1 MDLRPYQ
8 SRARSAVYD
17 SLRGARSTILVLPT
31 GTGKTVVFAHIAA
44 HAVENNRRVLI
55 LAHREE
61 LIEQAVDKLS
71 AAVGVHAAVEMAA
84 RKQGLMNAEQMGL
97 SGDEVVPT
105 RGSDGLPLVVVG
117 SVQSMVRR
125 LDRFGEDHFQ
135 LVVVDEAHHA
145 PASTYRQILDH
156 FTGAKILGVTAT
168 PDRGDKVAL
177 REVFEDVAMAY
188 EIKDAIDDGWL
199 VPVHQHM
206 VQCDGLD
213 FSKCR
218 TTAGDLNQGDLDGVM
233 RQMETLHAVAG
244 PTVEL
249 AGDRPTL
256 IFTVTVAHAHG
267 LAEVLRGYT
276 QHRVEAL
283 DGTSPK
289 EQRREVVEAFKRG
302 EIRYLCN
309 CALFTEGFDAPAAAC
324 VAMARPTKSRA
335 FYAQMLGRGTRPLT
349 GVVDGMNAATHE
361 VRRQAIATSGKPDLM
376 VLDFVGNAGRHA
388 LVHAIDVLD
397 GEATQPEVSIAQ
409 SLLDRGA
416 VNDVLDALRMAREQL
431 RAMELERMRAQAR
444 HSFRTMQVDPFM
456 AFGCEN
462 REDSWEREATEKQ
475 LAVLERA
482 GINCQ
487 GFDRA
492 QCSTLIGAMIKRR
505 EDGLCTFKQ
514 ANRLIKA
521 GVDPKAVWTLTMEVA
536 SELITEL
543 ARNRWRTPD
552 SWADRFGGS

>member
-1 MDLRPYQ
+1 MQLRPYQ
-8 SRARSAVYD
+8 EQAKNAVYE
-17 SLRGARSTILVLPT
+17 SLRGSQSTILVLPT

-44 HAVENNRRVLI
+44 DAVSKASRVLI

-61 LIEQAVDKLS
+61 LIDQAVDKLQT
-71 AAVGVHAAVEMAA
+71 AVDVRAAVEMAE
-84 RKQGLMNAEQMGL
+84 RKQGLVTADQIGL
-97 SGDEVVPT
+97 ADDEAVPT
-105 RGSDGLPLVVVG
+105 RGPDGLPLVVVA

-125 LDRFGEDHFQ
+125 LDKFGPDHFQ

-145 PASTYRQILDH
+145 PASTYRQILSH
-156 FTGAKILGVTAT
+156 YTGAKVLGVTAT

-177 REVFEDVAMAY
+177 RQVFDDVAMTY
-188 EIKDAIDDGWL
+188 EIKDAVQDGWL

-213 FSKCR
+213 FSRCR

-249 AGDRPTL
+249 AADRPTL
-256 IFTVTVAHAHG
+256 IFTVTVAHAYG
-267 LAEVLRGYT
+267 LADVLRGYT

-309 CALFTEGFDAPAAAC
+309 VALFTEGFDAPNAAC

-335 FYAQMLGRGTRPLT
+335 LYSQMLGRGTRPLP
-349 GVVDGMNAATHE
+349 GVTDRFDTAEA
-361 VRRQAIATSGKPDLM
+361 RRRAIAGSDKKDLL
-376 VLDFVGNAGRHA
+376 VLDFVGNAGRHS
-388 LVHAIDVLD
+388 LIHAVDVLD
-397 GEATQPEVSIAQ
+397 GDATQPELSIAQ
-409 SLLDRGA
+409 SLLDKGA
-416 VNDVLDALRMAREQL
+416 VQDVLDALRMAREQL
-431 RAMELERMRAQAR
+431 RAMELERMRKQAR
-444 HSFRTMQVDPFM
+444 TSFRTMQVDPFM
-456 AFGCEN
+456 AFGVEN
-462 REDSWEREATEKQ
+462 REDSWGREPTEKQ

-482 GINCQ
+482 GINAT
-487 GFDRA
+487 GMDRA
-492 QCSTLIGAMIKRR
+492 QCSTLIGAMIQRR
-505 EDGLCTFKQ
+505 DDGKCTFKQ
-514 ANRLIKA
+514 ANRLLKA
-521 GVDPKAVWTLTMEVA
+521 GVDPKVVWDMEFKVA

-552 SWADRFGGS
+552 SWADRFGGD

>member
-8 SRARSAVYD
+8 QQARSAVYD
-17 SLRGARSTILVLPT
+17 SLRNVRSTVLVLPT
-31 GTGKTVVFAHIAA
+31 GTGKTIVFASIAA
-44 HAVENNRRVLI
+44 QAVENDRRVLI

-61 LIEQAVDKLS
+61 LVDQAVDKLRT
-71 AAVGVHAAVEMAA
+71 AVDVDAAVEMAN
-84 RKQGLMNAEQMGL
+84 RKQALVPAEQLGL
-97 SGDEVVPT
+97 DNAVVPT
-105 RGSDGLPLVVVG
+105 RGPDGLPLITVG

-125 LDRFGEDHFQ
+125 LDKFDPGHFQ
-135 LVVVDEAHHA
+135 LVVMDEAHHA
-145 PASTYRQILDH
+145 PAATYRQILSH
-156 FTGAKILGVTAT
+156 FDGAKVLGVTAT

-177 REVFEDVAMAY
+177 RQVFEDVAMTY
-188 EIKDAIDDGWL
+188 EIKDAVDDGWL

-206 VQCDGLD
+206 VECEGLD

-233 RQMETLHAVAG
+233 RQMEMLHAVAG

-267 LAEVLRGYT
+267 LADVLRGYT

-335 FYAQMLGRGTRPLT
+335 FYAQMLGRGTRPLPDAIA
-349 GVVDGMNAATHE
+349 GLNAATPE
-361 VRRQAIATSGKPDLM
+361 IRRQAIAASKKPDLM
-376 VLDFVGNAGRHA
+376 VLDFVGNAGRHS
-388 LVHAIDVLD
+388 LIHAIDVLD
-397 GEATQPEVSIAQ
+397 GEATQPEVSIAK
-409 SLLDRGA
+409 SLLDKGA
-416 VNDVLDALRMAREQL
+416 VHDVLDALRLAREQL
-431 RAMELERMRAQAR
+431 RAMELERMRQQAR
-444 HSFRTMQVDPFM
+444 TSFRTMQVDPFM
-456 AFGCEN
+456 AFGCDN
-462 REDSWEREATEKQ
+462 RSDSWDRPPSDKQ
-475 LAVLERA
+475 ISVLERA
-482 GINCQ
+482 GINGQ
-487 GFDRA
+487 GLDRA

-505 EDGLCTFKQ
+505 DDGLCTFKQ

-521 GVDPKAVWTLTMEVA
+521 GVDPKVVWTLPMKVA
-536 SELITEL
+536 SEMITEL

-552 SWADRFGGS
+552 SWAQRFGGD